1 MRKSKAKLVSVNIA
15 RPIMV
20 YGSQEFGSVVKNL
33 VLDCEYEFAGFI
45 DDYATG
51 EDILGAYEYVIKTF
65 SPDLFSIAIA
75 IGYKNLIARWQVYQ
89 KILADGYSTPSLVHE
104 RAYVSRTS
112 VVGQGAIVMAGAII
126 DAFAEVQELTVL
138 WPGVVVN
145 HNSVIGANTFLS
157 PNSTVCGFS
166 RVGQSC
172 FVGAGAVIVDHRS
185 VADNAYIKAG
195 SLYK

>member
-1 MRKSKAKLVSVNIA
+1 MVS
-15 RPIMV
+15 RLLV
-20 YGSQEFGSVVKNL
+20 YGSEEFGHVVKNL
-33 VLDCEYEFAGFI
+33 VLDCGYEFAGFI

-51 EDILGAYEYVIKTF
+51 ESILGSYDYVIKTF
-65 SPDLFSIAIA
+65 SPDVFGIVIA
-75 IGYKNLIARWQVYQ
+75 IGYKNLMARWQVYQ
-89 KILADGYSTPSLVHE
+89 KVLADGYSTPSLIHP
-104 RAYVSRTS
+104 RAYLSRSS
-112 VVGQGAIVMAGAII
+112 VVGQGAIVMVGAII

-138 WPGVVVN
+138 WPGAVVN
-145 HNSVIGANTFLS
+145 HDSVIGANTFLS

-185 VADNAYIKAG
+185 VSDNAYIKAG